1 MNALMN
7 TYNRQPVGFTH
18 GQGVWMWNAQGRRY
32 LDGLSGIAVNTLGH
46 NHPRFVA
53 GLRDQVGRLIHTSN
67 LYEVP
72 LQSQLAEILVRL
84 SGMSNVFFC
93 NSGLEANETIL
104 RVNAAASALQTAS
117 YEAGMYVGA
126 GCPLTPSQLSGLA
139 VTRYWHSCSR
149 ALEPARGYCMRQL
162 RPDDVS
168 RFDWKLQLANC
179 KDCEKCCW

>member
-18 GQGVWMWNAQGRRY
+18 GQGVWMWDAQGRRY

-46 NHPRFVA
+46 NHVRFVA

-72 LQSQLAEILVRL
+72 LQSQLAETLVRL

-93 NSGLEANETIL
+93 NS
-104 RVNAAASALQTAS
+104 ASR
-117 YEAGMYVGA
+117 
-126 GCPLTPSQLSGLA
+126 P
-139 VTRYWHSCSR
+139 TRPR
-149 ALEPARGYCMRQL
+149 
-162 RPDDVS
+162 
-168 RFDWKLQLANC
+168 
-179 KDCEKCCW
+179 